1 VVFFV
6 VNRIQAFRLM
16 NIKMISFC
24 AGIALLSGVYVGHT
38 TAPVAHAA
46 EAAYPGLVLPTQDNK
61 GKTIPEDQ
69 RPGYR
74 GLIQGKV
81 PTYTGR
87 TPSPTQDKTLPP
99 VKDRDKTA
107 TKNIRSPNDLG
118 FGNTSRQTPMSKG
131 MPLKVMA
138 RNTRPDSI
146 EKFRMLALTENKG
159 PFTIS
164 DSLLEG
170 ISLPPFAIEALSKP
184 PPKSPDG
191 LSMTERSTKLRILQM
206 FSFLE
211 DAKTKKER
219 KRVARIIRT
228 SLMGMEDGY
237 NAEKNIPERIKL
249 QIGMPKVYI
258 ERRNKELA
266 KSIKMVKKAEKYIKQ
281 YL

>member
-1 VVFFV
+1 MVFFV
-6 VNRIQAFRLM
+6 VNRIQAFRVM

-24 AGIALLSGVYVGHT
+24 AGIALLSGVYVGQA
-38 TAPVAHAA
+38 TAPVAYAA

-61 GKTIPEDQ
+61 THTNPEKE

-87 TPSPTQDKTLPP
+87 KSPSSQNNKTLPP
-99 VKDRDKTA
+99 VKDKTA
-107 TKNIRSPNDLG
+107 KGRVKPPREFD
-118 FGNTSRQTPMSKG
+118 FGTAGGMTPMDKAT
-131 MPLKVMA
+131 PLKQLA

-146 EKFRMLALTENKG
+146 EKFRVIAMTQNKG

-170 ISLPPFAIEALSKP
+170 VTLPPFAIEALSKP
-184 PPKSPDG
+184 PPESPDG

-228 SLMGMEDGY
+228 SLTSMEDGY
-237 NAEKNIPERIKL
+237 NAERSIPERVKL

-258 ERRNKELA
+258 ERREKELV
-266 KSIKMVKKAEKYIKQ
+266 KSIKMVKRAEKYIKQ